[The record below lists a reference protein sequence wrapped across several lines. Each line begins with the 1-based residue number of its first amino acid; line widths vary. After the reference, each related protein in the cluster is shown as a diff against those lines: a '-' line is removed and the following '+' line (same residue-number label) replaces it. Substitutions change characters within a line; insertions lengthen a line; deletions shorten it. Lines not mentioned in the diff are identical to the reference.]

1 MARVLITSA
10 LPYING
16 IKHLGNLV
24 GSMLPAD
31 VYARF
36 LRQRGDEVL
45 YICATDEHGTPAE
58 LAAHDAGLEVA
69 EYCRVQYLAQAEIG
83 QRFGLSFDHFGRSSS
98 QQNVELTQHL
108 CAKLDENG
116 FIDERTSKQVYAIDD
131 GRFLPDRYIV
141 GTCPHCGYE
150 QARGDQCEDCTRLLD
165 PQDLLDARSA
175 ITGSTN
181 LEVRE
186 TRHLFL
192 RLDTLQDRLSA
203 WIDQHDDW
211 PLLVSSIAKKW
222 LKEGLHERSI
232 TRDLSWGIPVD
243 RPGFEGKVFY
253 VWFDAPIAYMAATK
267 EWSDLDPQTRDWKS
281 WWYEAD
287 DVRYVEFM
295 AKDNVPFHTIN
306 FPSTLIGSGEPWKLV
321 DYVKGFNW
329 LTFYGGK
336 FSTSQRRGVFMDKAL
351 EEFPADYWRYWL
363 IANAP
368 ESNDSSFTFSA
379 FSQMVNADLADN
391 LGNFV
396 SRCLKLTQSRFSAAV
411 PEGGTPGEAEH
422 DLATALDTRVAAYTD
437 HMAAMQYRRS
447 ADELRAIWALGNN
460 YIAHNQP
467 WTVVKTDPDRAACI
481 LRTCIN
487 LVRLY
492 AVLAWPIIP
501 ESSGRLLACLGL
513 DETQPDWPSRPVA
526 EELDTLKPGH
536 AFEVPPPLFQ
546 KIADEKVAELIE
558 RYGGEE

>member
-1 MARVLITSA
+1 MARILITSA

-31 VYARF
+31 IYARF
-36 LRQRGDEVL
+36 LRQRGNEVL

-58 LAAHDAGLEVA
+58 LAAHEAGLEVA
-69 EYCRVQYLAQAEIG
+69 EYCRVQHLAQAEIG
-83 QRFGLSFDHFGRSSS
+83 QRFGLSFDYFGRSSS
-98 QQNVELTQHL
+98 PQNAELTQHL

-141 GTCPHCGYE
+141 GTCPHCKYQ
-150 QARGDQCEDCTRLLD
+150 QARGDQCENCTRLLD
-165 PQDLLDARSA
+165 PEDLLDARSA
-175 ITGSTN
+175 ITASTN

-186 TRHLFL
+186 TRHLYL
-192 RLDTLQDRLSA
+192 RLDALQDRLAA
-203 WIDQHDDW
+203 WIDRHQDW
-211 PLLVSSIAKKW
+211 PHLVTSIAKKW
-222 LKEGLHERSI
+222 LKEGLRERSI
-232 TRDLSWGIPVD
+232 TRDLSWGIPVN

-253 VWFDAPIAYMAATK
+253 VWFDAPIAYIAATK
-267 EWSDLDPQTRDWKS
+267 EWADLDPENRDWKS

-336 FSTSQRRGVFMDKAL
+336 FSTSQRRGIFMDKAL

-368 ESNDSSFTFSA
+368 EGNDSSFTFSA

-411 PEGGTPGEAEH
+411 PAGGTPGPAEH
-422 DLATALDTRVAAYTD
+422 DLAAALDTRMAAYTG
-437 HMAAMQYRRS
+437 HMAAMQYRR
-447 ADELRAIWALGNN
+447 AIDELRAIWTLGNN

-467 WTVVKTDPDRAACI
+467 WALVKTDRDRAACI

-501 ESSGRLLACLGL
+501 QTASGLLASLGL
-513 DETQPDWPSRPVA
+513 DEPQPPWPDGPAAA
-526 EELDTLKPGH
+526 ELEALKPGH
-536 AFEVPPPLFQ
+536 AFQVPPPLFQ
-546 KIADEKVAELIE
+546 KIAEEKVAELVA